1 MKYTTIIP
9 CYNGSNYLKEALDCV
24 LGQLCEESELIVI
37 NDASTDNTQE
47 IIDSTKWINFKSIK
61 RIANGGYCATR
72 NDGVLEARGEFVS
85 FLDHDDLWPKNRNE
99 IIKDVISQH
108 PDVGMIIG
116 CMEHFFSP
124 EIKHLI
130 DRRYKLPSVMQSQFG
145 SIIIRRN
152 LLEKVGLFNTKLVQ
166 GEWLDLI
173 SRIRRLKPKIIL
185 VDDVLYL
192 RRIHD
197 MNFSHSNKSGI
208 KSFLPSLRE
217 HIARNRDLS

>member
-1 MKYTTIIP
+1 MKFTTVIP

-24 LGQLCEESELIVI
+24 LGQLCDESELIVI

-47 IIDSTKWINFKSIK
+47 IIDSTRSINFKSIN
-61 RIANGGYCATR
+61 RIVNGGFCATR
-72 NDGVLEARGEFVS
+72 NDGLLEARGEFVS
-85 FLDHDDLWPKNRNE
+85 FLDHDDLWPQNRHKLM
-99 IIKDVISQH
+99 KDVISQY

-116 CMEHFFSP
+116 CVEHFFSP

-130 DRRYKLPSVMQSQFG
+130 DRRYKLPSVMQSQFH
-145 SIIIRRN
+145 SVIRRN
-152 LLEKVGLFNTKLVQ
+152 LLDKAGLFDTKLVQ

-173 SRIRRLKPKIIL
+173 SRIRCLKPKIIL

-197 MNFSHSNKSGI
+197 MNFSHSNKNKM
-208 KSFLPSLRE
+208 KSFLPSLRD
-217 HIARNRDLS
+217 HIARNRDIS